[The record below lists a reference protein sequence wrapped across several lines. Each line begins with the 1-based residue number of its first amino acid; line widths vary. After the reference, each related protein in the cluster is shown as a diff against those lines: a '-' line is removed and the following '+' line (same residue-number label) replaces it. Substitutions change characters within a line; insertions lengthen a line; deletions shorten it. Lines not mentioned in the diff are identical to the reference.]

1 MIKIA
6 RSPAAPASLA
16 VEKAK
21 GTNNYRGEDV
31 IRQLYTDFHGK
42 CYLCEIDNLQSII
55 SKSGTN
61 QWACKSSS
69 IRYIAF
75 CTDDCAAYYRMF

>member
-16 VEKAK
+16 VEKEK

-42 CYLCEIDNLQSII
+42 CYLCEIDNLQSIEVEQI
-55 SKSGTN
+55 GR
-61 QWACKSSS
+61 AHV
-69 IRYIAF
+69 
-75 CTDDCAAYYRMF
+75 